1 MEDINI
7 HNYEAFLLDY
17 SEGVLTDEQICDL
30 ELFIMIN
37 PNLGIDLSELDLVE
51 ISDDVICFQEKA
63 HLKKTDSDLISENQ
77 FIGYIEKQLSESDM
91 IHVEKSCALNN
102 SLAKELNL
110 YKSTCIVA
118 DETIIYP
125 TPNILKRKPKVIWY
139 NFSASKFAAAAT
151 IVLLLGVFF
160 VWSKFNADIK
170 HNDIVA
176 LTEDAKIDI
185 KKDIKTNS
193 ENNLPVNHKQ
203 IITKVN
209 LKNVA
214 LNGINKKAFN
224 KVVAQTSENK
234 LKKDTNAIQLV
245 NSLQNFDLIS
255 NGKKIDLVMPIVEK
269 SNSSAII
276 SVITE
281 TETQEGFDN
290 QRKKG
295 VWAIVC
301 RTLNKLNKMGI
312 KAVNGNEND
321 NTGYALNLGE
331 LSVKHNAG
339 RIN

>member
-17 SEGVLTDEQICDL
+17 SEGVLTEEQICNL
-30 ELFIMIN
+30 ELFIMLN
-37 PNLGIDLSELDLVE
+37 PNLGIDLNELDLVQ
-51 ISDDVICFQEKA
+51 ISDDVICFQEKTN
-63 HLKKTDSDLISENQ
+63 LKKTDSDLISENQ
-77 FIGYIEKQLSESDM
+77 FIGYIEKQLSELDV
-91 IHVEKSCALNN
+91 IHVEKSCVLNS

-110 YKSTCIVA
+110 YKSTCLVA
-118 DETIIYP
+118 DKTILYP
-125 TPNILKRKPKVIWY
+125 APNSLKRKPKVIWY
-139 NFSASKFAAAAT
+139 NFSASKFAAAAS
-151 IVLLLGVFF
+151 IVLLLGMFF

-176 LTEDAKIDI
+176 ITEKAY
-185 KKDIKTNS
+185 S
-193 ENNLPVNHKQ
+193 ENNLPVNQKQ

-209 LKNVA
+209 LKHVSFK
-214 LNGINKKAFN
+214 GINKKTFD
-224 KVVAQTSENK
+224 KVVAQTSENE

-245 NSLQNFDLIS
+245 NGLQNFDLIS

-269 SNSSAII
+269 SKSSAVVN
-276 SVITE
+276 VITE
-281 TETQEGFDN
+281 TETQEDAVN

-301 RTLNKLNKMGI
+301 RALNKLNKMGI

-331 LSVKHNAG
+331 LSVKHHASNV
-339 RIN
+339 N

>member
-185 KKDIKTNS
+185 KTNS

-209 LKNVA
+209 LKNLA

-269 SNSSAII
+269 SKSSATVN
-276 SVITE
+276 VITE